1 MSNSFHR
8 LSTLL
13 TAALLAAALLAAC
26 GGGEPDVRIRPGPGG
41 PVATAEPN
49 ETLEPGET
57 AEATPTAEA
66 VELPFAPANRVGG
79 GLLVAEYLAGGL
91 ADIEGCLPELVR
103 DWDLE
108 PVAGARCATG
118 DVDGDGLE
126 ELVYTVSVAGDP
138 APPGDVWFFDDGEA
152 GYRLFT
158 SARALANEI
167 LSGVNIEAVVDLT
180 GDGAPEAV
188 ISAQTCDGDRCSTS
202 FVIASA
208 HRGFA
213 VEDLGPSEFVASST
227 EGLAFEDGT
236 DDQLTDL
243 LIRREAD
250 AADPAAGPQRAS
262 TLVASWS
269 GLLFRVD
276 EQPDPPEYLVQLVFD
291 ADEAYRTGDLELAST
306 LYLQAAV
313 DGSLRDWK
321 QEQGERA
328 GRFELQPYSL
338 FRAALAAQR
347 QGDPETAFQLLDQA
361 ASNHTNSLHGLAAGI
376 YLQALQ
382 SGNAASTACTA
393 SESYLGT
400 LSAIHDDVWDYGFA
414 NPDHTITALCR

>member
-1 MSNSFHR
+1 MINSFRR
-8 LSTLL
+8 LPTLVSTSMLAVVLL
-13 TAALLAAALLAAC
+13 VAC
-26 GGGEPDVRIRPGPGG
+26 GGGEPDVRIRPDTGAG
-41 PVATAEPN
+41 VATAEPG
-49 ETLEPGET
+49 ESPEPGET
-57 AEATPTAEA
+57 SEAPPTSEA
-66 VELPFAPANRVGG
+66 VELPFAPTNRVGG

-108 PVAGARCATG
+108 PVTGVRCAVG
-118 DVDGDGLE
+118 DIDGDGLD
-126 ELVYTVSVAGDP
+126 ELVYAVSITGDL
-138 APPGDVWFFDDGEA
+138 APPGDVWFFDDHEE

-167 LSGVNIEAVVDLT
+167 LGGINIEAVVDLT
-180 GDGAPEAV
+180 GDGAPEAI
-188 ISAQTCDGDRCSTS
+188 ISAQTCDGERCSTS

-213 VEDLGPSEFVASST
+213 VEDLAPPELISNST

-236 DDQLTDL
+236 DDQLIDL

-250 AADPAAGPQRAS
+250 AADAAAGPQRAK
-262 TLVASWS
+262 TLIASWS
-269 GLLFRVD
+269 GLRFRVD
-276 EQPDPPEYLVQLVFD
+276 ERPDPPEYLIQLVLD
-291 ADEAYRTGDLELAST
+291 ADEAYRTGDLELAGS

-321 QEQGERA
+321 QELGERA

-338 FRAALAAQR
+338 FRAGLAAQR
-347 QGDPETAFQLLDQA
+347 QGDPETAFQLFEQA
-361 ASNHTNSLHGLAAGI
+361 ATNHTDSLHGLAAGI

-382 SGNAASTACTA
+382 DGNAGSTACTA
-393 SESYLGT
+393 SESYLGRMP
-400 LSAIHDDVWDYGFA
+400 SVYHDIWNYGFA
-414 NPDHTITALCR
+414 NPDHAITALCR

>member
-1 MSNSFHR
+1 MSSSFHR
-8 LSTLL
+8 WATLL
-13 TAALLAAALLAAC
+13 TAAALAAAFLAAC

-41 PVATAEPN
+41 AVATAEPDG
-49 ETLEPGET
+49 TLEPGAT
-57 AEATPTAEA
+57 TEASPTSEA

-79 GLLVAEYLAGGL
+79 GLQVAEYLAGGL

-103 DWDLE
+103 DWELE
-108 PVAGARCATG
+108 PVAGARCAVG
-118 DVDGDGLE
+118 DIDGDGLD
-126 ELVYTVSVAGDP
+126 ELVYAVSIAGDP
-138 APPGDVWFFDDGEA
+138 APPGDVWFFDDAEA

-167 LSGVNIEAVVDLT
+167 LAGVNIEAVVDLT

-188 ISAQTCDGDRCSTS
+188 ISAQTCDGERCSTS

-213 VEDLGPSEFVASST
+213 VEDLSPSELVATST
-227 EGLAFEDGT
+227 EGLVFEDGT
-236 DDQLTDL
+236 DDQLVDL

-250 AADPAAGPQRAS
+250 EADPAAGPQRAS
-262 TLVASWS
+262 TLIASWS
-269 GLLFRVD
+269 GLRFRVD

-291 ADEAYRTGDLELAST
+291 ADEAYRTGDLELASS

-313 DGSLRDWK
+313 DGVLRDWK

-338 FRAALAAQR
+338 FRAGLASQR
-347 QGDPETAFQLLDQA
+347 QGDPGTAFQLFEQA
-361 ASNHTNSLHGLAAGI
+361 ASNHTDSLHGLAAGI
-376 YLQALQ
+376 YLQALED
-382 SGNAASTACTA
+382 GNAGSTACTA
-393 SESYLGT
+393 SESYLGR
-400 LSAIHDDVWDYGFA
+400 LSSVYDDIWNYGFA
-414 NPDHTITALCR
+414 NPDHSITALCR